1 VSLIGR
7 ICSRYC
13 DCLKVSNIE
22 QVESDPTLTPAERAT
37 YARQLAQNPVWN
49 ELIRNLKADAFT
61 FWEKTGYQDVEGRE
75 FLWKQAKVIELI
87 ELRVRGYLSNAVLN
101 ENLEE
106 RRLKKAATPRDGRK
120 LREE

>member
-1 VSLIGR
+1 
-7 ICSRYC
+7 
-13 DCLKVSNIE
+13 
-22 QVESDPTLTPAERAT
+22 
-37 YARQLAQNPVWN
+37 LAQNPVWN
-49 ELIRNLKADAFT
+49 ELIRNLKAEAFAL
-61 FWEKTGYQDVEGRE
+61 WEKTGYQDVEGRE